1 MWQQN
6 IWQPYIMTTQYWYYL
21 IAIWTLLD
29 MDGLLV
35 VLGKNIFAEAV
46 NAFHIT
52 ASVIFVDFLSV
63 MVTCKLFLVQSV
75 QEQMFDN
82 CIQ

>member
-1 MWQQN
+1 
-6 IWQPYIMTTQYWYYL
+6 
-21 IAIWTLLD
+21 